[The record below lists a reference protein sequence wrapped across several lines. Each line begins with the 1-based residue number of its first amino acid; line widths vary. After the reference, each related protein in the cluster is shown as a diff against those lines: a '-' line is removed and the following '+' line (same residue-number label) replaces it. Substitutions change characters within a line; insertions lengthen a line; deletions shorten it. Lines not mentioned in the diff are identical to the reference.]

1 MSALLSSVG
10 IAPFVGRGRELA
22 EFSAALE
29 DLAAGR
35 GSVLVASGEPGIGK
49 SRFLEEALARAPGYG
64 ARVLK
69 AAARELDRLRPFG
82 LIADCLELRTEESE
96 HARSVAALLSG
107 EVPSADALPMTLAF
121 SPWRKST
128 PSGLVAEASHLQFRI
143 LDQIS
148 RFVDELCS
156 PSPLVVAVDDAQWA
170 DLSTLLVLQRLAQDT
185 ARLPLLLV
193 CAHRPQPRHT
203 ELGQFLAAMPEERS
217 RLLRLGPLSDAE
229 VASLVAA
236 TLRTDP
242 PASVSRQVAR
252 AEGNP
257 FFVLELLG
265 SFSRDALTHTEGPE
279 GDVELS
285 EMPRSVT
292 EAVRRRL
299 GALPARLQELLE
311 VASVLGSAFS
321 ASELAIVLDR
331 PVSELVGILREG
343 LSSEILRERDGALA
357 FRHDF
362 IREALYQGLPD
373 SVRRGLHLQA
383 ARALSSTHGRIEL
396 VAEHL
401 MRGAGPGDVGAASM
415 LHEAARATG
424 PRAPAIS
431 LQLLRR
437 ALELVDPSDALADR
451 ILADQVMI
459 LSWAGEAAEVER
471 ISRELLGRVHD
482 PSTEPLVRL
491 CLAQSLL
498 GRGRLVEAL
507 QELNAAI
514 ESPVLSV
521 AERARFRAWASKCL
535 MLLGQTPEAAEVARL
550 AIGEAERAKDTFAR
564 CLATGVLALM
574 TNFAG
579 DFRGALELAE
589 EAIAI
594 ADRDGSEDAH
604 RFPLHLYQA
613 ALLLDVDELD
623 KAKEAVG
630 RGRRISEQLGTAWNL
645 PMYHLIAAVHLFWSG
660 EWDDAVAEFEA
671 GRELSEEIGGRI
683 GLVAAFGLRSMIA
696 LHRGDLRQ
704 AEDMV
709 AAGER
714 ELAATGPQYRA
725 DWLLW
730 ARALL
735 LETHGHVLAALE
747 VMTTA
752 WEGCSAAGVVAEYP
766 ILGPDLMRLALAT
779 GNRQQ
784 AAAVCA
790 QVCTAAA
797 ADVPSL
803 AAAALRCQAAL
814 SGTPEDFLASAAAYR
829 HSPRRLDQASAWED
843 AGNGVAERQPEQSQR
858 LLEDALSAY
867 EALGAT
873 RDMARVESRLRA
885 LGVRKGRRG
894 ARKRPSTGWDA
905 LTHTELA
912 VAKLVSEG
920 LSNVE
925 IADRLFISPRTA
937 RTHVSHALLKLG
949 FRSRTELAAEVVR
962 RRS

>member
-1 MSALLSSVG
+1 MSTLLFSVETV
-10 IAPFVGRGRELA
+10 PFVGRGRELG
-22 EFSAALE
+22 EFTAALE
-29 DLAAGR
+29 DLSAGR
-35 GSVLVASGEPGIGK
+35 GSIVVVTGEPGIGK
-49 SRFLEEALARAPGYG
+49 SRFLEEALTRATGPSV
-64 ARVLK
+64 RVLK

-82 LIADCLELRTEESE
+82 VIADALELRTHESE

-107 EVPSADALPMTLAF
+107 EVASADALPMTLAF

-128 PSGLVAEASHLQFRI
+128 PSGLVVEASHLQFRI

-148 RFVDELCS
+148 RFVDQLCS
-156 PSPLVVAVDDAQWA
+156 RSPVVVVVDDAQWA
-170 DLSTLLVLQRLAQDT
+170 DLSTLLVLQRLADDT
-185 ARLPLLLV
+185 ARLPLLVV
-193 CAHRPQPRHT
+193 CAHRPESRHT
-203 ELGQFLAAMPEERS
+203 ELGEFLAAMPDARS
-217 RLLRLGPLSDAE
+217 RRLQLEPLTESE
-229 VASLVAA
+229 VASLVAD
-236 TLRTDP
+236 TLHAAP
-242 PASVSRQVAR
+242 PAPVSRQVAR

-257 FFVLELLG
+257 FFVLEILR
-265 SFSRDALTHTEGPE
+265 SLTANASAHRKGAE
-279 GDVELS
+279 GDTEPNV
-285 EMPRSVT
+285 MPRSVM
-292 EAVRRRL
+292 EAVQRRL
-299 GALPARLQELLE
+299 RTLPGPLQELLE
-311 VASVLGSAFS
+311 VASVLGSFS
-321 ASELAIVLDR
+321 ASELSIVLDR
-331 PVSELVGILREG
+331 PVSELAGILSEG
-343 LSSEILRERDGALA
+343 LSAEVLGERDGALV

-362 IREALYQGLPD
+362 IREALYQGLAD
-373 SVRRGLHLQA
+373 SVRRGLHLQT
-383 ARALSSTHGRIEL
+383 ARALSAVHGRMEL

-401 MRGAGPGDVGAASM
+401 MRGAAAGDAGAASM
-415 LHEAARATG
+415 LHEAARAVG

-437 ALELVDPSDALADR
+437 ALELADPNDPLFDR
-451 ILADQVMI
+451 ILADQVTI

-471 ISRELLGRVHD
+471 ISYELLGRLHD

-507 QELNAAI
+507 RELNAAI
-514 ESPVLSV
+514 ESRVLSV

-535 MLLGQTPEAAEVARL
+535 MLLGQTPQAAEVARL
-550 AIGEAERAKDTFAR
+550 AIGEAKNAGDTFAHS
-564 CLATGVLALM
+564 LATAVLALM

-579 DFRGALELAE
+579 DFRAALTLAD

-594 ADRDGSEDAH
+594 ADQDGTEDAH

-613 ALLLDVDELD
+613 ALLLDVDELN

-645 PMYHLIAAVHLFWSG
+645 PMYHLISAVHLFWSG
-660 EWDDAVAEFEA
+660 EWDDAIAEFEA

-683 GLVAAFGLRSMIA
+683 GMVAAFGLRSMIA
-696 LHRGDLRQ
+696 LHRGDLRE
-704 AEDMV
+704 AEEMA

-735 LETHGHVLAALE
+735 LEAHGQVPAALE

-752 WEGCSAAGVVAEYP
+752 WEACSAAGLVAEYP
-766 ILGPDLMRLALAT
+766 ILGPDLTRLALAT

-784 AAAVCA
+784 AEAVCA
-790 QVCTAAA
+790 EVSTAAA

-803 AAAALRCQAAL
+803 AAAALRCQAMITDA
-814 SGTPEDFLASAAAYR
+814 PQDFLAAAAAYR
-829 HSPRRLDQASAWED
+829 RSPRKLDQACAWED
-843 AGNGVAERQPEQSQR
+843 AGNRVAEWQSESQR

-867 EALGAT
+867 EELGAA
-873 RDMARVESRLRA
+873 RDIARVESRLRA

-894 ARKRPSTGWDA
+894 ARNRASSGWDA
-905 LTHTELA
+905 LTRTELT
-912 VAKLVSEG
+912 VARLVSEG

-949 FRSRTELAAEVVR
+949 FRSRTELAAEAVR